1 MILKF
6 TKSHGLGND
15 FIILNA
21 LDEPI
26 ELSRPQIK
34 QIADR
39 HLGIGFDQLLILSH
53 STMAA
58 ADFKYRIFNADGG
71 EVEQC
76 GNGVRCIARFIGE
89 NKLCDKE
96 ILCLESQAGLIT
108 VELRSDDTIKVD
120 MGKPN
125 LAPASIPF
133 KRDVQEKNYCLNLF
147 EQELTI
153 MAVSMGNPHAI
164 IIVDDVAKADV
175 ATVGA
180 RVEKHRDF
188 PEKVNVEF
196 VEVVTRETIKLRV
209 YERGVGETLACG
221 SGACA
226 AVVAGIING
235 ILDSCVTVE
244 LLGGY
249 LTISWQGD
257 ESSVFM
263 SGPAVSVFEGIIEL

>member
-15 FIILNA
+15 FVILNA
-21 LDEPI
+21 LDKPI
-26 ELSRPQIK
+26 ELSKPQIK
-34 QIADR
+34 HIADR

-53 STMAA
+53 SALA
-58 ADFKYRIFNADGG
+58 KADFKYRIFNADGG

-76 GNGVRCIARFIGE
+76 GNGVRCITRFISE

-96 ILCLESQAGLIT
+96 LLCLESQAGLVS
-108 VELRSDDTIKVD
+108 VELRGDDTIRVD
-120 MGKPN
+120 MGEPN
-125 LAPASIPF
+125 LVPANIPF
-133 KRDVQEKNYCLNLF
+133 NRNVQEKNYSLDLF

-153 MAVSMGNPHAI
+153 MVVSMGNPHAI
-164 IIVDDVAKADV
+164 ILVDDVAKANV
-175 ATVGA
+175 VTLGA
-180 RVEKHRDF
+180 RIAKHRDF
-188 PEKVNVEF
+188 PEQVNVEF
-196 VEVVTRETIKLRV
+196 VEIVNRKLIKLRV

-244 LLGGY
+244 LPGGY
-249 LTISWQGD
+249 LKISWQGD
-257 ESSVFM
+257 GSSVFM
-263 SGPAVSVFEGIIEL
+263 SGPAVSVFEGTIEL

>member
-1 MILKF
+1 MILNF

-21 LDEPI
+21 LDKPI
-26 ELSRPQIK
+26 ELSSQQIK
-34 QIADR
+34 QLADR

-53 STMAA
+53 SAIAA
-58 ADFKYRIFNADGG
+58 ADFKYRIFNADGS

-76 GNGVRCIARFIGE
+76 GNGVRCITRFIDE
-89 NKLCDKE
+89 NKLCNKK
-96 ILCLESQAGLIT
+96 ILCLESLAGLVT
-108 VELRSDDTIKVD
+108 VELRSDNAIKVD

-125 LAPASIPF
+125 LVPASIPF
-133 KRDVQEKNYCLNLF
+133 KRDVQENNYSLDLF

-175 ATVGA
+175 ATLGA
-180 RVEKHRDF
+180 RVAKHRDF
-188 PEKVNVEF
+188 PEQVNVEF
-196 VEVVTRETIKLRV
+196 MEVMNRETIKLRV
-209 YERGVGETLACG
+209 FERGVGETLACG

-235 ILDSCVTVE
+235 ILDNCVTVK
-244 LLGGY
+244 LLGGH
-249 LTISWQGD
+249 LTISWQGG